1 MKNTEF
7 FLLWLHN
14 GEMDDYI
21 NVEKQNLGGGIKNEN
36 QGCDDEKPGYSG
48 Q

>member
-21 NVEKQNLGGGIKNEN
+21 NVEKKFRRR
-36 QGCDDEKPGYSG
+36 DKK
-48 Q
+48 

>member
-21 NVEKQNLGGGIKNEN
+21 NVEKNLGGGIKNEN
-36 QGCDDEKPGYSG
+36 QGCDDEKSGYSG